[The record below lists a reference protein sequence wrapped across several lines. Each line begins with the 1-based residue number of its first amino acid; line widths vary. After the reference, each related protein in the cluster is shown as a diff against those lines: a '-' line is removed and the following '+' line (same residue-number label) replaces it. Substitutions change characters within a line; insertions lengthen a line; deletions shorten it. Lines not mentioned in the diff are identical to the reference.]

1 MNGYGKLI
9 IKDKK
14 IYGLWK
20 KGKLSE
26 KIKKKDFFQRL
37 GDEKNGYPK
46 YFKYD
51 SYNEVLKL
59 VNVDETD
66 E

>member
-26 KIKKKDFFQRL
+26 KIKKKDFLQRI
-37 GDEKNGYPK
+37 GHEKNGFSK
-46 YFKYD
+46 LFKLD

-59 VNVDETD
+59 VNEETD